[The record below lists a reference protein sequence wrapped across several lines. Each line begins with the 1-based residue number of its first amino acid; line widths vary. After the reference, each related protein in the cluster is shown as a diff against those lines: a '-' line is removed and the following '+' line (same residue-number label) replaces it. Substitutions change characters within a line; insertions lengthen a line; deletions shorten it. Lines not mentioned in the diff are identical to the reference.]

1 MSLFE
6 STFHPPPRQGTVYLV
21 CMLYVVGTLT
31 LVTVHDTDT
40 GAGVGTVAATQT
52 LDPATPLFRL

>member
-6 STFHPPPRQGTVYLV
+6 STFHPPPRQGTVYVV

-40 GAGVGTVAATQT
+40 GAGVGTVAAT
-52 LDPATPLFRL
+52 